1 MAAQGGAKIISIAPA
16 SAGLRIAMLG
26 YGFVEATGEAVDI
39 ARITAFSFG
48 VGAALYLTALGI
60 SVAILG
66 REFGTASPRRMVER
80 LRERLGEALRCESPA
95 EG

>member
-1 MAAQGGAKIISIAPA
+1 MA
-16 SAGLRIAMLG
+16 
-26 YGFVEATGEAVDI
+26 I

-60 SVAILG
+60 SGAILG
-66 REFGTASPRRMVER
+66 RQFGTASPRRTLAR
-80 LRERLGEALRCESPA
+80 LRERLDEPLARESPA